1 MAPKIGPVAVEE
13 RLGRV
18 LSAFWASNGL
28 LSATDNRPC
37 RHNSSMPAELLWQA
51 ALLQAIKDA
60 CSTARSPRP
69 GSGAACTFEQQQA
82 RDWLLNNNG
91 DFVRVCLMAD
101 MEPTRIRAWA
111 FKQEAEG
118 WPPVQFVRYRPCGQP
133 VAA

>member
-1 MAPKIGPVAVEE
+1 MEV
-13 RLGRV
+13 RLGRE

-28 LSATDNRPC
+28 LSATDNRPH
-37 RHNSSMPAELLWQA
+37 RYNNSTPAELLWRA

-82 RDWLLNNNG
+82 RDWLLSNNG
-91 DFVRVCLMAD
+91 DFVRVCLMAN

-111 FKQEAEG
+111 FKQEAVG

>member
-1 MAPKIGPVAVEE
+1 
-13 RLGRV
+13 
-18 LSAFWASNGL
+18 
-28 LSATDNRPC
+28 
-37 RHNSSMPAELLWQA
+37 MPAELLWQA